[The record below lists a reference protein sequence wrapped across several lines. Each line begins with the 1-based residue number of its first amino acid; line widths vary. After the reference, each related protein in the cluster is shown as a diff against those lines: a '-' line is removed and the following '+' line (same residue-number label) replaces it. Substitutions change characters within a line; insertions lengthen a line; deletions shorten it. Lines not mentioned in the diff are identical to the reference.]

1 MREKTIYSSAPSAY
15 EIKDGDAGQ
24 KIICFRQNI
33 EEIATEDGTQYTA
46 DEYTLT
52 VPVSQALNKRVAD
65 NIEAWRERAMQED
78 YDRVAAEVRA
88 IRDKLLADSDKEMV
102 LDRMGLE
109 VPTGVSFTAWLDF
122 LKKLGAAV
130 SGEMARYRQALR
142 DITTQEGFPYD
153 VKFPEN
159 PSKNRGKK

>member
-1 MREKTIYSSAPSAY
+1 MRAKTNFAERPQAY

-24 KIICFRQNI
+24 KIVCFRQNI
-33 EEIATEDGTQYTA
+33 EEVQTEEGVQYTA
-46 DEYTLT
+46 DEYVLI
-52 VPVSQALNKRVAD
+52 VPISQALNKRVAD

-78 YDRVAAEVRA
+78 YNRAAAEVRA

-109 VPTGVSFTAWLDF
+109 VPTGVSFTAWLGF

-130 SGEMARYRQALR
+130 AGEMAKYRQALR

-153 VKFPEN
+153 VNFPEK
-159 PSKNRGKK
+159 PEV

>member
-1 MREKTIYSSAPSAY
+1 MREKTICAELPSAY
-15 EIKDGDAGQ
+15 EIKNGDAGK

-33 EEIATEDGTQYTA
+33 EEIETEDGVQYTA

-52 VPVSQALNKRVAD
+52 VTDTQMLEKRIAD
-65 NIEAWRERAMQED
+65 NIDAWREKAMKED
-78 YDRVAAEVRA
+78 YDRAAAEVRA

-109 VPTGVSFTAWLDF
+109 VPTGISFTAWLDF

-130 SGEMARYRQALR
+130 AGEMAKYRQELR
-142 DITTQEGFPYD
+142 NIPKQEGFPYS
-153 VKFPEN
+153 VVFPTM
-159 PSKNRGKK
+159 PSHDQ

>member
-1 MREKTIYSSAPSAY
+1 MRAKTNYAERPQAY

-33 EEIATEDGTQYTA
+33 EEIETEDGTQYTA
-46 DEYTLT
+46 DEYTLA
-52 VPVSQALNKRVAD
+52 VPTSQALNKRVAD

-102 LDRMGLE
+102 LDRLGLE
-109 VPTGVSFTAWLDF
+109 VPTGVSFTAWLYF

-130 SGEMARYRQALR
+130 SGEMARYRQELR
-142 DITTQEGFPYD
+142 DIPKQEGFPYS
-153 VKFPEN
+153 VVFPTIT
-159 PSKNRGKK
+159 RHDQ

>member
-1 MREKTIYSSAPSAY
+1 MRAKTYYAELPSAY

-33 EEIATEDGTQYTA
+33 EEIKTEDGTQYTA

-52 VPVSQALNKRVAD
+52 VPLSQSLNKRIAAD
-65 NIEAWRERAMQED
+65 IDAWREKAMQED
-78 YDRVAAEVRA
+78 YDRTAAEVRA

-109 VPTGVSFTAWLDF
+109 VPSGISFSAWLEF
-122 LKKLGAAV
+122 LRKLGAAV
-130 SGEMARYRQALR
+130 AGNWSKYRQKLR
-142 DITTQEGFPYD
+142 DITAQEGFPYD
-153 VKFPEN
+153 VEFPEKPN
-159 PSKNRGKK
+159 E

>member
-1 MREKTIYSSAPSAY
+1 MRAKTIYAELPSAY

-24 KIICFRQNI
+24 KIIYFRQNI
-33 EEIATEDGTQYTA
+33 EEIETEDGTQYTA

-52 VPVSQALNKRVAD
+52 VTDTQMLEERIAN
-65 NIEAWRERAMQED
+65 NIEAWREKAMQED
-78 YDRVAAEVRA
+78 YDRAAAEVRA
-88 IRDKLLADSDKEMV
+88 ARDKLLADSDKEMM

-130 SGEMARYRQALR
+130 SGEMARYRQELR
-142 DITTQEGFPYD
+142 DITKQDGFPYS
-153 VKFPEN
+153 VVFPTITRHN
-159 PSKNRGKK
+159 Q

>member
-1 MREKTIYSSAPSAY
+1 MREKTIYSSCPSAY

-33 EEIATEDGTQYTA
+33 EEIETEDGTQYTA

-52 VPVSQALNKRVAD
+52 VTDTQMLEKRIAD
-65 NIEAWRERAMQED
+65 NIEAWREKAIKED
-78 YDRVAAEVRA
+78 YDRAAAEVRA
-88 IRDKLLADSDKEMV
+88 MRDKLLADSDKEMV

-109 VPTGVSFTAWLDF
+109 IPTGVSFTAWLDF

-130 SGEMARYRQALR
+130 SGEMARYRQELR
-142 DITTQEGFPYD
+142 DITTQDGFPYD
-153 VKFPEN
+153 VNFP
-159 PSKNRGKK
+159 KKPEV

>member
-1 MREKTIYSSAPSAY
+1 MRAKTNYAERPQAY

-24 KIICFRQNI
+24 KIVCFRQNI
-33 EEIATEDGTQYTA
+33 EEVQTEEGVQYTA
-46 DEYTLT
+46 DEYVLI
-52 VPVSQALNKRVAD
+52 VPISQALNKRVAD

-78 YDRVAAEVRA
+78 YNRAAAEVRA

-109 VPTGVSFTAWLDF
+109 VPTGVSFTAWLGF

-130 SGEMARYRQALR
+130 AGDMARYRQELR
-142 DITTQEGFPYD
+142 DIPKQEGFPYS
-153 VKFPEN
+153 VVFPTIT
-159 PSKNRGKK
+159 RHDQ

>member
-1 MREKTIYSSAPSAY
+1 MRAKTNFAERPQAY

-33 EEIATEDGTQYTA
+33 EEVTTEEGVQYTA

-52 VPVSQALNKRVAD
+52 VIDTQMLEERIAD
-65 NIEAWRERAMQED
+65 NIEAWREKAMQED
-78 YDRVAAEVRA
+78 YDRAAAEVRA
-88 IRDKLLADSDKEMV
+88 IRDKLLAESDREMV

-109 VPTGVSFTAWLDF
+109 VPTGASFTAWLDF

-130 SGEMARYRQALR
+130 SGKMARYRQELR
-142 DITTQEGFPYD
+142 DIPKQEGFPYS
-153 VKFPEN
+153 VVFPTM
-159 PSKNRGKK
+159 PRQDQ

>member
-1 MREKTIYSSAPSAY
+1 MREKTIYSSCPSVY

-33 EEIATEDGTQYTA
+33 EEIETEDGTQYTA

-52 VPVSQALNKRVAD
+52 VTDTQMLEERIAN
-65 NIEAWRERAMQED
+65 NIEAWREKAMKED
-78 YDRVAAEVRA
+78 YDRAAAEVRA

-130 SGEMARYRQALR
+130 SGEMARYRQELR
-142 DITTQEGFPYD
+142 DITKQKGFPYS
-153 VKFPEN
+153 VVFPTITRHN
-159 PSKNRGKK
+159 Q

>member
-1 MREKTIYSSAPSAY
+1 MRAKTIYAELPSAY

-33 EEIATEDGTQYTA
+33 EEIETEEGVQYTA
-46 DEYTLT
+46 DEYTLAVHT
-52 VPVSQALNKRVAD
+52 SQALNKRVAD

-109 VPTGVSFTAWLDF
+109 VPTGVSFTAWLGF

-130 SGEMARYRQALR
+130 SGEMARYRQELR
-142 DITTQEGFPYD
+142 DIPKQEGFPYS
-153 VKFPEN
+153 VVFPTIT
-159 PSKNRGKK
+159 RHDQ

>member
-1 MREKTIYSSAPSAY
+1 MRAKTIYAELPSAY

-33 EEIATEDGTQYTA
+33 EEIETEDGTQYTA

-52 VPVSQALNKRVAD
+52 VTDTQMLEERIAN
-65 NIEAWRERAMQED
+65 NIEAWREKAMQED
-78 YDRVAAEVRA
+78 YDRAAAEVRA
-88 IRDKLLADSDKEMV
+88 ARDKLLADSDKEMM

-130 SGEMARYRQALR
+130 SGEMARYRQELR
-142 DITTQEGFPYD
+142 DITKQDGFPYS
-153 VKFPEN
+153 VVFPTITRHN
-159 PSKNRGKK
+159 Q

>member
-1 MREKTIYSSAPSAY
+1 MRAKTIYAELPSAY

-33 EEIATEDGTQYTA
+33 EEVKTEDGVQYTA

-52 VPVSQALNKRVAD
+52 VTDTQMLEERIAD
-65 NIEAWRERAMQED
+65 NIEAWREKAMKED
-78 YDRVAAEVRA
+78 YDRAAAEVRA
-88 IRDKLLADSDKEMV
+88 IRDKMLAESDKEMV

-130 SGEMARYRQALR
+130 SGEMARYRQELR
-142 DITTQEGFPYD
+142 DIPKQEGFPYS
-153 VKFPEN
+153 VVFPTIT
-159 PSKNRGKK
+159 RHDQ

>member
-1 MREKTIYSSAPSAY
+1 MRAKTIYAELPSAY

-33 EEIATEDGTQYTA
+33 EEVKTEDGVQYTA

-52 VPVSQALNKRVAD
+52 VTDTQMLEERIAD
-65 NIEAWRERAMQED
+65 NIEAWREKAMKED
-78 YDRVAAEVRA
+78 YDRAAAEVRA
-88 IRDKLLADSDKEMV
+88 MRDKLLADSDKEMV

-130 SGEMARYRQALR
+130 SGEMARYRQELR
-142 DITTQEGFPYD
+142 DIPKQEGFPYS
-153 VKFPEN
+153 VVFPTITRN
-159 PSKNRGKK
+159 DR

>member
-1 MREKTIYSSAPSAY
+1 MRAKTNYAERPQAY

-33 EEIATEDGTQYTA
+33 EEIETEDGTQYTA
-46 DEYTLT
+46 DEYTLAVHT
-52 VPVSQALNKRVAD
+52 SQALNKRVAD

-109 VPTGVSFTAWLDF
+109 VPTGISFTAWLDF

-130 SGEMARYRQALR
+130 SGEMARYRQELR
-142 DITTQEGFPYD
+142 DIPKQEGFPYS
-153 VKFPEN
+153 VVFPTIT
-159 PSKNRGKK
+159 RHDQ